1 MAIIV
6 DNIHLIN
13 SVTESDRSNIIILR
27 VTEKEIRT
35 TFQEY
40 RKSKFSENKTNL
52 SKQRGHLKRKYQKY
66 HKDIRRYIRRYH
78 LLKLQKDG

>member
-27 VTEKEIRT
+27 VTEKEIQT

-40 RKSKFSENKTNL
+40 RKSENKTNF

-66 HKDIRRYIRRYH
+66 HRDIRRYIRRYH

>member
-27 VTEKEIRT
+27 VTEKEIQT

-40 RKSKFSENKTNL
+40 RKSKFSENKTNF
-52 SKQRGHLKRKYQKY
+52 SK
-66 HKDIRRYIRRYH
+66 
-78 LLKLQKDG
+78 